1 MAGRFAPP
9 PDVQANTRRRLLVLR
24 TSMARCFAPS
34 PYAGTDVPRHHPP
47 PATSLFVSATAT
59 TALHASKA
67 TSSFCKRRY
76 ALVQL
81 RTAHCLLRLI
91 HVCRSQKRPCS
102 GMFASYAH
110 RYLSRIRSTLQARL
124 NPSCTIHVLLM
135 FVICSLRLQS
145 ISSHGTLYSEVSNAH
160 LCRKLA
166 QPDWLILE
174 VIALGLAVNAILA

>member
-24 TSMARCFAPS
+24 TSHRRIWHGAS
-34 PYAGTDVPRHHPP
+34 HHRHMRALTCHAIIP

-59 TALHASKA
+59 TALHTSKA

-76 ALVQL
+76 ALVLL

-110 RYLSRIRSTLQARL
+110 RYQSRVRSTLQPRPNPPLVQILFYYCPCFVLSAR
-124 NPSCTIHVLLM
+124 C
-135 FVICSLRLQS
+135 
-145 ISSHGTLYSEVSNAH
+145 LYPLTERYVAE
-160 LCRKLA
+160 LA
-166 QPDWLILE
+166 MHTS
-174 VIALGLAVNAILA
+174 AVNWPGQIG

>member
-24 TSMARCFAPS
+24 TSHRRIWHGAS
-34 PYAGTDVPRHHPP
+34 HHRHMRALTCHAIIPP

-76 ALVQL
+76 AFVQL
-81 RTAHCLLRLI
+81 RTAHSLLRLI

-110 RYLSRIRSTLQARL
+110 RYQSRVRSTLQPRP
-124 NPSCTIHVLLM
+124 NPLFVQIHILLM
-135 FVICSLRLQS
+135 FATCSHYVRN
-145 ISSHGTLYSEVSNAH
+145 LYSLTE
-160 LCRKLA
+160 RY
-166 QPDWLILE
+166 
-174 VIALGLAVNAILA
+174 IAK